1 MANKPTLDEMRLA
14 LSKVMPKRQR
24 EANAKGG
31 SMMGI
36 NVASDRKA
44 GRSYADM
51 IVDGHKTIES
61 RNSDTLRPY
70 VGKRVA
76 IVRTGEGKAKA
87 IGEVTIGEPIV
98 ANKKQ
103 FRNMESHHLVPE
115 GSTFD
120 IKTETKHMYP
130 LSDPVRYDKE
140 HDVGH
145 GILSRKVIHKANGGV
160 VHMGNGGK
168 PNDAAFIG
176 YLSPHGKFESYPES
190 VAKAN
195 DYHHSYTIKD
205 LDAYN
210 AEGGLTFVRMNSDPE
225 ITIKGTPAMDPFH
238 HKNSPMVSDLARRII
253 KSGGHH
259 DMPIKVEHM
268 GFEKHEAPYQG
279 KYIGTLRQWSMR
291 NAEKKAKG
299 GSVEPKNT
307 VKAYKLFRVH
317 EKHPGKLFP
326 LFVDAN
332 TPVEMNKWVN
342 AKEGEMANGK
352 VKSKIG
358 ALAFRPGWHAG
369 DVPVATHIGEKSDS
383 SLTAPDTRPDNHAW
397 AEVEMPNDKDWQS
410 EANKRGTNAQGKVI
424 PVKAH
429 ITDQIPKGGHYRYK
443 TNPNMTGNWLIGGS
457 MKVNKIL
464 TDAEVAKINKAH
476 GVEDLP
482 RAQKFNK
489 KKFGFARGGVVAPQE
504 WVAEEHVNHGIPKH
518 IQPQF
523 NALREE
529 FAHKAML
536 DKSYQKHIAKMPFK
550 DIPTMQEWIRQ
561 QKEKGGV
568 THAHHLEIEE
578 RPL

>member
-1 MANKPTLDEMRLA
+1 LVQLMPSDRLG
-14 LSKVMPKRQR
+14 LTMPKKNNEKLVQMMKQTLGENRYVSPQGSGLLPSKP
-24 EANAKGG
+24 NAK
-31 SMMGI
+31 MYQWLEE
-36 NVASDRKA
+36 NNLLN
-44 GRSYADM
+44 
-51 IVDGHKTIES
+51 E
-61 RNSDTLRPY
+61 NRP
-70 VGKRVA
+70 
-76 IVRTGEGKAKA
+76 
-87 IGEVTIGEPIV
+87 
-98 ANKKQ
+98 Q
-103 FRNMESHHLVPE
+103 L
-115 GSTFD
+115 
-120 IKTETKHMYP
+120 
-130 LSDPVRYDKE
+130 
-140 HDVGH
+140 
-145 GILSRKVIHKANGGV
+145 
-160 VHMGNGGK
+160 
-168 PNDAAFIG
+168 
-176 YLSPHGKFESYPES
+176 
-190 VAKAN
+190 
-195 DYHHSYTIKD
+195 
-205 LDAYN
+205 
-210 AEGGLTFVRMNSDPE
+210 PE
-225 ITIKGTPAMDPFH
+225 IY
-238 HKNSPMVSDLARRII
+238 N
-253 KSGGHH
+253 
-259 DMPIKVEHM
+259 
-268 GFEKHEAPYQG
+268 
-279 KYIGTLRQWSMR
+279 
-291 NAEKKAKG
+291 KG

-332 TPVEMNKWVN
+332 TPVEMHKWVN

-397 AEVEMPNDKDWQS
+397 AEVEMPNDKDWQT

-457 MKVNKIL
+457 MKVNKVL

-476 GVEDLP
+476 GVADLP

-489 KKFGFARGGVVAPQE
+489 KKFGFAKGGVFAPQE
-504 WVAEEHVNHGIPKH
+504 WVSEEHVNHGIPKN

-529 FAHKAML
+529 LAHKAML
-536 DKSYQKHIAKMPFK
+536 SKSYQKHIAKMPFNE
-550 DIPTMQEWIRQ
+550 IPTFSDWIKQ
-561 QKEKGGV
+561 QKEKGGA